1 MVRSWWMS
9 LDENSGYRN
18 FHFNGFIL
26 RDASLRDAPQ
36 DEVSDPHGEEHDNA
50 VRLEPC
56 GHGGRGHIPPKRN
69 DAPMERHHT
78 ASADLGEIAVDKA
91 FLHAFHLTPID
102 ALGTGIVAIGQE
114 LRLDCLRQFNL
125 TCWA

>member
-36 DEVSDPHGEEHDNA
+36 DEVSDPHGEEPA
-50 VRLEPC
+50 VARRAKARRLEPWNR
-56 GHGGRGHIPPKRN
+56 GALHG
-69 DAPMERHHT
+69 
-78 ASADLGEIAVDKA
+78 
-91 FLHAFHLTPID
+91 
-102 ALGTGIVAIGQE
+102 
-114 LRLDCLRQFNL
+114 
-125 TCWA
+125 